1 VLTFQ
6 AREQHIRRE
15 RATSNITTNVAL
27 MAIASTIYLSLM
39 GRTGL
44 VNVAKL
50 SYSRA
55 HLLQDKLKNVGL
67 TVVNTKPFYNEFVM
81 QVPPGSSKRILS
93 SLLENDILGGLELG
107 ENKMLICCTEMNR
120 MEDISS
126 FASITR
132 ETLVKK

>member
-1 VLTFQ
+1 
-6 AREQHIRRE
+6 
-15 RATSNITTNVAL
+15 

-67 TVVNTKPFYNEFVM
+67 TTLNTKPFYNEFVM
-81 QVPPGSSKRILS
+81 QAPPGSSKRILS
-93 SLLENDILGGLELG
+93 NLLENDILGGLELG

-126 FASITR
+126 FASITKK
-132 ETLVKK
+132 TLVKK